1 MKIKSGYML
10 REVDGV
16 SIVVAIGKESTKFNG
31 MIRLNSTGSFL
42 WRTLSEG
49 CDYNGLL
56 GKMLETYDVD
66 EETARKGID
75 GFLAKL
81 KENGLLVDE

>member
-16 SIVVAIGKESTKFNG
+16 SIVVAIGDESTKFNG

-42 WRTLSEG
+42 WKLLSEG
-49 CDYNGLL
+49 CDYNDLL
-56 GKMLETYDVD
+56 NKMLEVYDVD
-66 EETARKGID
+66 ETTAKNGIN
-75 GFLAKL
+75 GFLNKL
-81 KENGLLVDE
+81 KENELLIND